1 MQTKQTRLVY
11 KILNQAAAQRSETD
25 GLVQTEL
32 DITDGYIHLS
42 AATQIS
48 GTLARYYNGS
58 LGVILL
64 EFAASDVA
72 DRLKWETS
80 RNGDLFPHY
89 YGALPRRLATR
100 MWKLVCSADAP
111 PLLPES
117 LNA

>member
-11 KILNQAAAQRSETD
+11 KILDQAAAQRSE
-25 GLVQTEL
+25 L
-32 DITDGYIHLS
+32 DRTDGYIHLS

-58 LGVILL
+58 LGVTLL
-64 EFAASDVA
+64 EFAVSDVA